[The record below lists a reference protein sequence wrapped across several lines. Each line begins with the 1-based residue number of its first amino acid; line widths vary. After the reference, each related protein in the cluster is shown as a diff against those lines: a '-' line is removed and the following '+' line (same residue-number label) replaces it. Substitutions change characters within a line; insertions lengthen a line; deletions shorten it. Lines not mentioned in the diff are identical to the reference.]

1 LYMYYQNERLANAKQ
16 QEIEVMSRDAWKFST
31 IEKESI
37 LLKVT
42 RKFTG
47 RLENKKSQTD
57 NSSCLAC

>member
-1 LYMYYQNERLANAKQ
+1 MYYQNERLANAKQ